1 MLVLQDVVFLQVA
14 LVSGTPDLDV
24 FALVFGI
31 VPIELSRLLLLLL
44 LEDPGRTTGSCRR
57 VSVVERRECYQRHYA
72 QRLDASSDGLL

>member
-1 MLVLQDVVFLQVA
+1 MLQDVVFLQAA

-24 FALVFGI
+24 SAWVFGI
-31 VPIELSRLLLLLL
+31 EPIKLTRLLPLLL
-44 LEDPGRTTGSCRR
+44 DPGRMTGSCRR

>member
-1 MLVLQDVVFLQVA
+1 MLVLQDVVFPQAA

-31 VPIELSRLLLLLL
+31 VPIELSRQLLLL
-44 LEDPGRTTGSCRR
+44 LEGPGRMTGSCRR